1 MNRRFNPGP
10 GRTHLY
16 PVGRAWVA
24 ARHSAIG
31 GLVYGSGP
39 TPKAAWELLE
49 LRFKQAEARDAA
61 DHAAAAAVRAQR
73 EAPTAFVTG
82 LSHGLLQS
90 APPEAPPIDAT
101 LPFELTK
108 EAMYSSVYPRS
119 ANSHWRPEV
128 EGSGN
133 ARAFG
138 YVDQD
143 LA

>member
-61 DHAAAAAVRAQR
+61 DHAAASAVRAQR
-73 EAPTAFVTG
+73 ETPTAFVCGVTQ
-82 LSHGLLQS
+82 GLLQAAAQSTPPDAIGYLPYS
-90 APPEAPPIDAT
+90 AVAAGVAPQAA
-101 LPFELTK
+101 FG
-108 EAMYSSVYPRS
+108 V
-119 ANSHWRPEV
+119 WRPEV
-128 EGSGN
+128 EGSGT

-143 LA
+143 LI